1 MACPADPA
9 SVCLTQWLCHVGG
22 RHARG
27 RCVASAQAGEVEGK
41 KAGGR
46 ASCMPNAGARVGV
59 QAAERAGGA
68 RAGEVEGSVD
78 ALREKVSCRVI
89 KLQYM
94 TG

>member
-1 MACPADPA
+1 M
-9 SVCLTQWLCHVGG
+9 L
-22 RHARG
+22 
-27 RCVASAQAGEVEGK
+27 
-41 KAGGR
+41 
-46 ASCMPNAGARVGV
+46 NAGARVGV

-68 RAGEVEGSVD
+68 QAGEVEGSVD